1 MTFQNQTV
9 ADAAAALQARLPELK
24 DPAEILRAPELK
36 ALYDQLRTLPADQK
50 ASFGQRS
57 KSAASGTAAGGGCSQ
72 GPGAGFAANRHNG
85 AV

>member
-50 ASFGQRS
+50 ASFGQEVNQLR
-57 KSAASGTAAGGGCSQ
+57 
-72 GPGAGFAANRHNG
+72 PD
-85 AV
+85 